1 MNILHGLISAV
12 ERTGHLALVRVR
24 VGETMMT
31 SIVVDPPGGASEMQQ
46 DAPVRVIFK
55 ETEVIIGVGSV
66 EHISLRNKLSG
77 TISTIEQGAL
87 LSRVTVETAA
97 GPVVSLITTQAVRQ
111 LELTTGK
118 PVSAMIKTNEI
129 MLAK

>member
-31 SIVVDPPGGASEMQQ
+31 SIVVDPPRGASAMQK